1 MGKPKLF
8 NAEQEKFILDN
19 YDTMSN
25 EEIAIALGTE
35 FKREQINSWLNHRK
49 IKRNGKGVKY
59 KNQIFSK
66 EDIEFIINNYYTMTS
81 FEIGKKLGFSDKQIR
96 GKIKHL
102 NLDGKRR
109 KINDRYFENIDT
121 PLKAYFLGFIY
132 ADGWIVYSEER
143 GNYEF
148 GMELQSCDK
157 YILEKL
163 NAELGDQNIIY
174 HSDPKDIFINGKLA
188 HIGHSDVLRVYSKA
202 LILDLMRH
210 GVDTRKS
217 GKGTYPIVSDEFFFD
232 FLRGYIDGDGCYYM
246 DNNHTYMHITCASI
260 IPLEYIQNKL
270 NMFGIKTQIY
280 TENNKKYRLMCTS
293 DNEMNKLISHLYYE
307 DGLFCLQ
314 RKYEKIKHFLG
325 FAA

>member
-8 NAEQEKFILDN
+8 NMEQEQFILDN
-19 YDTMSN
+19 YKTMSN

-35 FKREQINSWLNHRK
+35 FKREQINSWLIHRG
-49 IKRNGKGVKY
+49 IKRSGKGVKY
-59 KNQIFSK
+59 KHQIFS
-66 EDIEFIINNYYTMTS
+66 EDDVKFIINNYYTMTS
-81 FEIGKKLGFSDKQIR
+81 SEIGKVLGFSDKQIR
-96 GKIKHL
+96 GKIQHL
-102 NLDGKRR
+102 NIDSKRR

-132 ADGWIVYSEER
+132 ADGWIVYSEKR

-157 YILEKL
+157 YILERL
-163 NAELGDQNIIY
+163 NTELGNQNIIY
-174 HSDPKDIFINGKLA
+174 HSDPKDVFINGNLA
-188 HIGHSDVLRVYSKA
+188 HGGHSDVLRVYSKD

-217 GKGTYPIVSDEFFFD
+217 GKDTYPIVSDEFFFD

-260 IPLEYIQNKL
+260 TPLEYIQNKL
-270 NMFGIKTQIY
+270 NMFGIKIQIY

-293 DNEMNKLISHLYYE
+293 DNAMNKLISHLYYE